1 MGDHKVKCVY
11 YKVFIMTFCISHFIH
26 AYYKTIKNS
35 LELGN
40 ILQTSVSMSR
50 ILFEL
55 MCQRT

>member
-11 YKVFIMTFCISHFIH
+11 YKVFIMTFCISLFIY

-35 LELGN
+35 LKLGN
-40 ILQTSVSMSR
+40 ILLTFVSLSR

-55 MCQRT
+55 IC